1 MLLDF
6 QTTMLL
12 ALVAIA
18 TALSVITLVN
28 TNIH

>member
-28 TNIH
+28 TDIR

>member
-1 MLLDF
+1 
-6 QTTMLL
+6 MLL

-28 TNIH
+28 TNIRKEKARGE